1 MPTPG
6 ESITGPDGQLRVWEP
21 DTAHSKNWEYLQE
34 ASGFPSEEA
43 AHQADL
49 ESGQGSYVPASNV
62 THWPWWLKT
71 FVATGLGAA
80 AATGLG
86 AALAPGAFGG
96 AAGAGAGAGSAA
108 TGAASSTLGSSPMAG
123 VSFGG
128 ASGAA
133 GAGGAGASTAVPLA
147 AKGAGTL
154 GTLGKLGSVGQ
165 ILGGY
170 QQGAAQ
176 GREREA
182 GLNLQADTLRQR
194 QVESDR
200 QNAINQKTTGQDLED
215 QARRQAAWGEFVK
228 AGPMKVTPPAHLAS
242 HMGTVSGG
250 RPDMSSL
257 GDEAYRAAQQ
267 RLLSGSD
274 KQFPSMPTPALT
286 PPPKSG
292 WLDKLMQLGALGTG
306 AAGALGGYRPPTT
319 GGR

>member
-6 ESITGPDGQLRVWEP
+6 ESITGPDGQLRKWQPE
-21 DTAHSKNWEYLQE
+21 TRNIEAFNYLGP
-34 ASGFPSEEA
+34 ASGFSSLDEA
-43 AHQADL
+43 MQADAA
-49 ESGQGSYVPASNV
+49 SGQGSWVPASEGGGM
-62 THWPWWLKT
+62 PWWMKA
-71 FVATGLGAA
+71 FVGVGLGSAAVTGLGAA
-80 AATGLG
+80 AAPGLFGGGAGTG
-86 AALAPGAFGG
+86 AA
-96 AAGAGAGAGSAA
+96 AA
-108 TGAASSTLGSSPMAG
+108 TGGAASSTLGSSPMAG

-133 GAGGAGASTAVPLA
+133 GAGGAGASTALPLA

-165 ILGGY
+165 ILSGY

>member
-6 ESITGPDGQLRVWEP
+6 ESITGPDGQLRKWQPE
-21 DTAHSKNWEYLQE
+21 TRNIEAFNYLGP
-34 ASGFPSEEA
+34 ASGFSSLDEA
-43 AHQADL
+43 MQADAA
-49 ESGQGSYVPASNV
+49 SGQGSWVPASEGGGM
-62 THWPWWLKT
+62 PWWMKA
-71 FVATGLGAA
+71 FVGVGLGSAAVTGLGAA
-80 AATGLG
+80 AAPGLFGGGAGTG
-86 AALAPGAFGG
+86 AA
-96 AAGAGAGAGSAA
+96 AA
-108 TGAASSTLGSSPMAG
+108 TGGAASSTLGSSPMAG

-165 ILGGY
+165 ILSGY